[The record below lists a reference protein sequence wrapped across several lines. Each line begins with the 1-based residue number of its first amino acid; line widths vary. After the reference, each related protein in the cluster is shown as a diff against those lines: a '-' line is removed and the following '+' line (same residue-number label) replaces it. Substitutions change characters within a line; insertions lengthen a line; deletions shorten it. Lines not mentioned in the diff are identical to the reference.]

1 MNIPDNIKKVM
12 DIFNENNFE
21 AYLVGGCVR
30 DSLME
35 KMPHD
40 YDITTN
46 ATPNEMLE
54 IFKEYK
60 IIETG
65 LKHGTVT
72 VVINHESIEITT
84 YRIDGEYDDNRHP
97 KEVSFTRDLSKDLN
111 RRDFTVNAMAFNEKQ
126 DLVDLFGGKDDLDNK
141 LIRCVGEPNK
151 RFNEDGL
158 RILRALRFASVLG
171 FNIEEKTSKSI
182 HENKYLLHNISAE
195 RIFSE
200 FKKILCGINVE
211 KILLEYR
218 DVIAEFIPEIKP
230 CFDFNQN
237 NPHHIYDVYTHIVK
251 SVASV
256 PNKSEL
262 RLSMFFHDI
271 GKPCVYEVDNDGVGH
286 FKKHAVVSSEIAK
299 TVLKRLKSDNST
311 INTVYTLVL
320 NHDREISETKP
331 AVKRL
336 LSKLT
341 YPVFLSLVEVKKAD
355 ANAHKNQDKNFDN
368 ILNIAEEIIQENEC
382 FSLKDLKINGYDL
395 INLGFKGVII
405 GDILDNILRLV
416 LEEKL
421 ENNKVE
427 ILDYVKKSF

>member
-1 MNIPDNIKKVM
+1 MNIPDNIKKAM
-12 DIFNENNFE
+12 DILSANNFE

-30 DSLME
+30 DSLMG
-35 KMPHD
+35 KIPHD

-46 ATPNEMLE
+46 ATPDEMLE

-60 IIETG
+60 IIGTG

-72 VVINHESIEITT
+72 VVINHENIEITT
-84 YRIDGEYDDNRHP
+84 YRVDGEYDDNRHP

-126 DLVDLFGGKDDLDNK
+126 GLVDLFGGKDDLDNK
-141 LIRCVGEPNK
+141 LIRCVGEPDK

-182 HENKYLLHNISAE
+182 HENKCLLHNISAE

-211 KILLEYR
+211 KVLLEYR
-218 DVIAEFIPEIKP
+218 DVVAEFIPEIKL

-286 FKKHAVVSSEIAK
+286 FKKHAVISSEIAK